1 MSFLEALDMG
11 RHAFYVWT
19 AFGVTALCIVVEMIW
34 VRHQSRTIT
43 QSVGRIVRMAMRQK
57 NEA

>member
-19 AFGVTALCIVVEMIW
+19 SFGVTALCLVIEIFW
-34 VRHQSRTIT
+34 VRHRKRTIT
-43 QSVGRIVRMAMRQK
+43 QTVGRIVRMEMRQK
-57 NEA
+57 NET